1 MTCDSHFAPSR
12 RAVLGGAGLLFASSF
27 VPRFVHA
34 APGARDPRLL
44 VIVLRGGMDGL
55 AAVPPLGDPA
65 YAGMR
70 GALALAKDGT
80 DAALPLD
87 GFFALHPAMP
97 NLARLYAA
105 RQATIVHATAT
116 GYRDRSHFDG
126 QDVLESGQ
134 PLPGLTQSGWLNRL
148 AGILPAGERIAA
160 HRTLGIGAVA
170 PLIARGPAPM
180 LGWAPAIA
188 PRAGDALAE
197 RVLALY
203 RDIDQPLGQALTAG
217 LDTIRMAE
225 RSGMGDAVPLGRGAA
240 DSAAMMKR
248 LGEGVARLIATE
260 DGPRLAALALDGW
273 DTHANEGGARGRL
286 ANLLAGLDGMLATLE
301 QGLGGVWRETVVMV
315 MTEFG
320 RTVRINGTV
329 GTDHGVGTAAFLVGG
344 AIRGGQILADWPGLD
359 PARLYENRDLA
370 ATIDLR
376 ALAKGVV
383 GDLFG
388 LSGPVMAE
396 RLFPGTAA
404 LAPVRDL
411 VV

>member
-1 MTCDSHFAPSR
+1 
-12 RAVLGGAGLLFASSF
+12 VLGGAGLLFASSF

-70 GALALAKDGT
+70 GDLALAKDGP

-87 GFFALHPAMP
+87 SFFSLHPAMP
-97 NLARLYAA
+97 GLARLFAA
-105 RQATIVHATAT
+105 RQASIIHATCT

-134 PLPGLTQSGWLNRL
+134 PTPGLTQSGWLNRL
-148 AGILPAGERIAA
+148 AGILPAGERITA
-160 HRTLGIGAVA
+160 HRTLGVGAVA

-180 LGWAPAIA
+180 LGWAPAVA
-188 PRAGDALAE
+188 PRAGDALAA

-203 RDIDQPLGQALTAG
+203 RDIDPPLGESLAAG
-217 LDTIRMAE
+217 LATIRMAE
-225 RSGMGDAVPLGRGAA
+225 RSGMGDVVPQGRGAA
-240 DSAAMMKR
+240 DSAAVMKR
-248 LGEGVARLIATE
+248 LGEGAAHLIRAE

-273 DTHANEGGARGRL
+273 DTHANEGGAKGRL
-286 ANLLAGLDGMLATLE
+286 ANLLAGLDGMLLALE
-301 QGLGGVWRETVVMV
+301 QGLAPVWRETAVMV
-315 MTEFG
+315 ITEFG
-320 RTVRINGTV
+320 RTVRVNGTV

-344 AIRGGQILADWPGLD
+344 AVRGGQIIADWPGLD
-359 PARLYENRDLA
+359 PARLHENRDLA
-370 ATIDLR
+370 ATTDLR
-376 ALAKGVV
+376 AVAKGIV

-388 LSGPVMAE
+388 VSERLMAE
-396 RLFPGTAA
+396 QLFPGSQAV
-404 LAPVRDL
+404 APVRDL